1 MAGISDLDRWEQSN
15 GRKLEILARRLGS
28 LEVPRCDPQGV
39 NMLHLTFIDIA
50 FTRLAAN
57 DLDGARSALR
67 SSVESQ
73 MTIQQWASDGEPRA
87 LGYRSPG
94 FFPALLHAHL
104 LNDSRL
110 SRSIASL
117 IYSNIESSNAGP
129 DDSTYIAKLCLM
141 LTLGESSG
149 VVCDLVHPPATCDKM
164 FHGYIPMLLALLRMD
179 VEGFRLHLCDAASNW
194 VTYTAKHFAGHPQS
208 VCFLDA
214 AGIIMIARTVKGYR
228 LEDVPEC
235 IPRGLITI

>member
-15 GRKLEILARRLGS
+15 QRKLEILTRRLGS
-28 LEVPRCDPQGV
+28 LATPRCDPQGV
-39 NMLHLTFIDIA
+39 DMLHLTFINIA

-57 DLDGARSALR
+57 DLDGARSALL

-73 MTIQQWASDGEPRA
+73 MTIQQWACDGEPRA

-94 FFPALLHAHL
+94 FFPTLLHAHL

-110 SRSIASL
+110 TKRIASL
-117 IYSNIESSNAGP
+117 MNSNIQASNSGP
-129 DDSTYIAKLCLM
+129 EDSTYIANLCLM

-149 VVCDLVHPPATCDKM
+149 IVCDLAHPPATCDKM
-164 FHGYIPMLLALLRMD
+164 FHGYIPTLLSLFRTN
-179 VEGFRLHLCDAASNW
+179 VEGFRLHLCDAARNW
-194 VTYTAKHFAGHPQS
+194 VTYTAKHFAGNPRS

-214 AGIIMIARTVKGYR
+214 AGIIMMARTLKGYR

-235 IPRGLITI
+235 ISRGLLTI